1 MFVASQGV
9 WCTHLLKR
17 LNCLFAKLLAL
28 AFSGGVSLWWRF
40 PALNGAWRI
49 ATCSLP
55 FPSVL
60 SLLVGGWALPSEKWW
75 TSSVGMMTFHS
86 QLFMESHLKFI
97 KIHGFPNI
105 SKPPTSL
112 ECSRILARP
121 SRLGYIRDHLT
132 TEWPNKNSRRLSHPS
147 VPCPCWSRSRTRCF
161 PGRFL

>member
-1 MFVASQGV
+1 MIKLCVRVVCVWERVGRKAREGKARRRPGV
-9 WCTHLLKR
+9 HNKKQEPQRCGV
-17 LNCLFAKLLAL
+17 LNPMEIPHCS
-28 AFSGGVSLWWRF
+28 SGWWY
-40 PALNGAWRI
+40 
-49 ATCSLP
+49 TY
-55 FPSVL
+55 
-60 SLLVGGWALPSEKWW
+60 PSEKWW

-132 TEWPNKNSRRLSHPS
+132 TELPNKNSRRLSHPS

>member
-1 MFVASQGV
+1 
-9 WCTHLLKR
+9 
-17 LNCLFAKLLAL
+17 
-28 AFSGGVSLWWRF
+28 
-40 PALNGAWRI
+40 
-49 ATCSLP
+49 
-55 FPSVL
+55 
-60 SLLVGGWALPSEKWW
+60 
-75 TSSVGMMTFHS
+75 MTFHS

-147 VPCPCWSRSRTRCF
+147 VPCPCWSRSRTRPWNMLGILYIYIYLYISLLQC
-161 PGRFL
+161 PGTHSLRVSENRRYFLRYPPGIKRGSKLPFLSISIHFYLWIIDRDNNSNIIYYILFILSINYL